1 VKNTVRTLQMLVA
14 RRGCGRWASALQTR
28 CLTSAPPAV
37 ELAGGQEEPPPK
49 PTQRMPNQPRLPA
62 ELLGALHVPF
72 ARGGKREIAIRH
84 EGIVK
89 VPDEVEAA
97 ISNAVHGAW
106 PRLRREQ
113 GLARWRMG

>member
-1 VKNTVRTLQMLVA
+1 
-14 RRGCGRWASALQTR
+14 
-28 CLTSAPPAV
+28 V